1 MNNSPIELPD
11 SAADLEQKTNPPPTD
26 LSSVLQFVLSSAT
39 ILGLWLV
46 ALLLVVAGIFGQVGA
61 SIQGAGIQFL
71 LLAAGLG
78 ACGLMLLPSAIT
90 AFLRLR
96 GKPLPVTYQPLL
108 NLNLFVPV
116 LLLLPVLGIGYLV
129 STTSFAWLVLPP
141 LHVLAVVL
149 PVLFL
154 LILGLRKLPTGSP
167 QRRSGVF
174 GAGLV
179 LGPFL
184 ILMAEMVA
192 LVFLFII
199 VGIYIAG
206 QPGMLEE
213 IQDLVARLALIQ
225 GDQEEL
231 LNMLAPYLAN
241 PWVIFGTL
249 FFIALVV
256 PMIEE
261 FFKPIGVWFLARRKI
276 TPAAGFAAGA
286 LSGAGYAIFES
297 MALTSGGQ
305 DWASV
310 VVVRIATAVIH
321 ITTTAFTGWALAYA
335 FRKKGILRL
344 LVTYLCVVLVHGL
357 WNGTTLMIF
366 VSESAR
372 SQLIDLSWSALP
384 AFGVLGPAVLVSLTV
399 GGLAALIGMN
409 RALRTK
415 PAPVQ
420 SDLDDPK
427 AVNSISL

>member
-1 MNNSPIELPD
+1 MSNPPIDLLD
-11 SAADLEQKTNPPPTD
+11 STPNLEQKPNPLPMD
-26 LSSVLQFVLSSAT
+26 LSSVLQFVFSLAT

-46 ALLLVVAGIFGQVGA
+46 ALVLAVAGIFGQVGA
-61 SIQGAGIQFL
+61 SLQGAGMQFL
-71 LLAAGLG
+71 LLAGGLG
-78 ACGLMLLPSAIT
+78 AGGLMLLPSAIT
-90 AFLRLR
+90 AFLRMR
-96 GKPLPVTYQPLL
+96 SKPLPVTYQPLL

-129 STTSFAWLVLPP
+129 SSTPFAWLVLPP

-149 PVLFL
+149 PVLFF

-174 GAGLV
+174 GTGLV

-184 ILMAEMVA
+184 ILMAEIVA

-199 VGIYIAG
+199 VGLYIAG
-206 QPGMLEE
+206 QPGLLEE
-213 IQDLVARLALIQ
+213 IQDLAARLALIQ

-241 PWVIFGTL
+241 PWVIYGTL

-256 PMIEE
+256 PIIEE

-297 MALTSGGQ
+297 MALSSGGQ
-305 DWASV
+305 DWTSV

-335 FRKKGILRL
+335 FRKKGYLRL
-344 LVTYLCVVLVHGL
+344 LLTYVCVVFVHGL
-357 WNGTTLMIF
+357 WNATTLMIF
-366 VSESAR
+366 VSESER
-372 SQLIDLSWSALP
+372 SQLVDLNWGVLP
-384 AFGVLGPAVLVSLTV
+384 AFSVIGPVVLVCLTI
-399 GGLAALIGMN
+399 GGLAAFIGMN
-409 RALRTK
+409 RALRSK
-415 PAPVQ
+415 PNPQV
-420 SDLDDPK
+420 
-427 AVNSISL
+427 ISET